1 MRRRRD
7 LDAGERCDVCEVVR
21 GRNGQPPRRRLES
34 GRRAGGAARARAR
47 PESPRA
53 LDSSFPKKEKSDS
66 DKTAAL
72 DAYPNEM
79 EIRIRVAARSAGCPA
94 GGGTAAGPARQ
105 TAYDDAQTCPV
116 THKMPQRHQPVY
128 MMTEREP
135 RANRNPH
142 RPTPQRASA
151 TRSRPRSGI
160 RIRCAQTDTIALVA
174 PARRAPRQ
182 HRRGHSPAHT
192 FTQTHAQMQLY
203 LRRWLVATCAAR
215 IACHRT
221 NMFFTLYIH
230 AL

>member
-1 MRRRRD
+1 MTSM
-7 LDAGERCDVCEVVR
+7 LVSDATCARTQR
-21 GRNGQPPRRRLES
+21 PTPRRRLES

-66 DKTAAL
+66 AKTAAL
-72 DAYPNEM
+72 DADTRTRWR
-79 EIRIRVAARSAGCPA
+79 IRIRVAGRCSLRRLGPA

-128 MMTEREP
+128 IMTEREP

>member
-1 MRRRRD
+1 MRR
-7 LDAGERCDVCEVVR
+7 VR
-21 GRNGQPPRRRLES
+21 GRNGQ
-34 GRRAGGAARARAR
+34 RRADDSRAAAERAAPRARAR
-47 PESPRA
+47 DRRA
-53 LDSSFPKKEKSDS
+53 REPSIAHFQRKR
-66 DKTAAL
+66 
-72 DAYPNEM
+72 NQ
-79 EIRIRVAARSAGCPA
+79 IRIRLLHSTHTRTRWRSESESLLAPA
-94 GGGTAAGPARQ
+94 GGGTAAGPARR
-105 TAYDDAQTCPV
+105 TAYDDAQTRPV

-128 MMTEREP
+128 IMTEREP

>member
-21 GRNGQPPRRRLES
+21 GRNGQ
-34 GRRAGGAARARAR
+34 RRADDARAAAERAAPRARAR
-47 PESPRA
+47 DRRA
-53 LDSSFPKKEKSDS
+53 REPSIAHFQRKRNQIRIRLLHS
-66 DKTAAL
+66 THTRTRWR
-72 DAYPNEM
+72 
-79 EIRIRVAARSAGCPA
+79 IRIRVAARSAGCPA

-128 MMTEREP
+128 IMTEREP

>member
-1 MRRRRD
+1 MTSM
-7 LDAGERCDVCEVVR
+7 LVSDATCARLCEDATANAAPTTRERP
-21 GRNGQPPRRRLES
+21 QS
-34 GRRAGGAARARAR
+34 GRRRARAR
-47 PESPRA
+47 DRRA
-53 LDSSFPKKEKSDS
+53 REPSIAHFQRKRNQIRIRLLHS
-66 DKTAAL
+66 THTRTRWR
-72 DAYPNEM
+72 
-79 EIRIRVAARSAGCPA
+79 IRIRVAARSAGCPA

-128 MMTEREP
+128 IMTEREP